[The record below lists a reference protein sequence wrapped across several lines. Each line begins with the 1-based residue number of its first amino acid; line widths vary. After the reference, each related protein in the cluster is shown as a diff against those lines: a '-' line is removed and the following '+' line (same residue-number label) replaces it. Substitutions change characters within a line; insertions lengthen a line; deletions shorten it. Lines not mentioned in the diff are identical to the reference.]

1 MTEVLRAVG
10 RRTSILAAGE
20 SDTKGCS
27 ARAASRVA
35 RYPNCPVAK
44 WRPFSFL
51 PTSRR
56 FLLTTNRGRV
66 RTSPSRSL
74 RGVSG
79 DILKAER
86 GVASCDGRLVTVC
99 PGRPGTPPARHYD
112 LAARSSL

>member
-20 SDTKGCS
+20 SDAKGCS

-35 RYPNCPVAK
+35 RYPNGPVAK
-44 WRPFSFL
+44 WRPFTFL

-56 FLLTTNRGRV
+56 FLLTTKRGRV

-79 DILKAER
+79 E
-86 GVASCDGRLVTVC
+86 
-99 PGRPGTPPARHYD
+99 
-112 LAARSSL
+112 ARSRLDRCYKPLEALQKWSESARI